1 MTRAARAGHH
11 DDHRRLLVLL
21 GAFAL
26 VGALFIG
33 VLVDLQA
40 VRPEEYRAVG
50 EDQRSRERVLAGYR
64 GEIVDRNGFVFA
76 ASTTGRSVTV
86 DPQMIEDPA
95 ATAAVLAP
103 ALGLDVADVVQAISP
118 DFEGDRWGVV
128 AESIDDDTVARLDEL
143 SEADDDEL
151 LSGVFVSVDE
161 ERVYPAGDLARPVIG
176 RVNRQEEPIFGL
188 EALFDVE
195 MTGEDG
201 YERLERG
208 LFGSIT
214 GGIYEREAAE
224 EGSTVE
230 ITLDHR
236 IQYVTE
242 QALIEHCEDTL
253 AESANAVVSDPRTGE
268 ILAMATVVR
277 SDEGRC
283 YVPNWNAT
291 LVTAFEPGSVIKMVT
306 AAGVVEQNGWN
317 ADTLVEVPVVV
328 EFADY
333 DFDQRNHDPDFVA
346 APYPIRQI
354 IGRSMNNGTIRMAQ
368 ELGHEG
374 LWNYL
379 DAFGFGRPTGFG
391 WNGETKGKLRDWT
404 EWYDSDLGSI
414 SFGQGILVN
423 TVQLNAAYNAIAN
436 DGLYIQ
442 PRLVRS
448 ITTEDGNDLH
458 LAPQETRTVVSA
470 ATAATVTDML
480 VSVVHSENGTGRQ
493 AAVPGYTVAG
503 KTGTAW
509 KVITEGE
516 HSGTYG
522 EAGARE
528 YVVSFSGYL
537 PAEDPQ
543 LSITVVVDEPVTETT
558 AGLVAAPVFADIA
571 QYAVRILG
579 LPPGGAV
586 DAPTGLVQGTP
597 APAAP
602 VVEPSAEA
610 GTDASAE
617 SDVALGS
624 TEGDG

>member
-1 MTRAARAGHH
+1 MTRSTRSSHH

-40 VRPEEYRAVG
+40 VRPEQYREVG

-64 GEIVDRNGFVFA
+64 GEITDRSGFVFA

-86 DPQMIEDPA
+86 DPQMIDNPA
-95 ATAAVLAP
+95 ATAALLAP
-103 ALGLDVADVVQAISP
+103 ALGVEASTVAELLAP
-118 DFEGDRWGVV
+118 DFDGDRWGVV
-128 AESIDDDTVARLDEL
+128 AESIDDETMSRLDALFET
-143 SEADDDEL
+143 DDAALE
-151 LSGVFVSVDE
+151 GVFVSVDE
-161 ERVYPAGDLARPVIG
+161 ERVYPAGELARPVIG
-176 RVNRQEEPIFGL
+176 RVDPDEVGVFGL
-188 EALFDVE
+188 EALFDSE
-195 MTGEDG
+195 MTGNAG

-224 EGSTVE
+224 EGSTVVT
-230 ITLDHR
+230 TLDHR

-242 QALIEHCEDTL
+242 QALLEHCEETL

-268 ILAMATVVR
+268 ILAMATVLRTV
-277 SDEGRC
+277 DGGC
-283 YVPNWNAT
+283 VVPNYNAT

-306 AAGVVEQNGWN
+306 AAGVVEENGWN

-328 EFADY
+328 EFEDY

-374 LWNYL
+374 LWSYL
-379 DAFGFGRPTGFG
+379 DAFGFGRPTGLG
-391 WNGETKGKLRDWT
+391 LAGETKGRLRDWT

-414 SFGQGILVN
+414 SFGQGVLVN
-423 TVQLNAAYNAIAN
+423 TVQLNSAYNAIAN
-436 DGLYIQ
+436 DGLYIE
-442 PRLVRS
+442 PRVVRA

-458 LAPQETRTVVSA
+458 LDPQETRTVVSA

-480 VSVVHSENGTGRQ
+480 VNVIHSENGTGQQ

-516 HSGTYG
+516 HTGTYG

-579 LPPGGAV
+579 LPPGGTV

-602 VVEPSAEA
+602 VAEPSAGA

-617 SDVALGS
+617 SDVALGT